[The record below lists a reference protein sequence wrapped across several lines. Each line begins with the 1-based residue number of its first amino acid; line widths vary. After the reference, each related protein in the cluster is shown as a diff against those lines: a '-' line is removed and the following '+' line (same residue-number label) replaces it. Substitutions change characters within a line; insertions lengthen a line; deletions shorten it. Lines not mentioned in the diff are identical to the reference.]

1 MKKIFYTG
9 ALSMFLTINVFAND
23 NVIDLTEAGLSKIDL
38 SQVEM
43 PTESEIKQIIDK
55 YNFSSEQKEQIYKDT
70 KRQLDMLYAEME
82 KFQKEESLKLQKRK

>member
-1 MKKIFYTG
+1 MKKIFYTV

-43 PTESEIKQIIDK
+43 PTESEIKKIIDK

-70 KRQLDMLYAEME
+70 YGVASI
-82 KFQKEESLKLQKRK
+82 EERVRFHLENNSKA